1 MPSFSSKQYDTD
13 WRFSTAVTAATTITI
28 WTPTTS
34 TRVKITGL
42 DIANVSGVS
51 NTVLI
56 TFGNL
61 AGRRVAQYALE
72 ASTTIYPRWENGIGD
87 GIYDRTVHAVAKAV
101 PVDITVYGF
110 EIE

>member
-1 MPSFSSKQYDTD
+1 MNFSSKQYDID
-13 WRFSTAVTAATTITI
+13 WRYSTAVTAGTTITI

-34 TRVKITGL
+34 TRVKIIGF
-42 DIANVSGVS
+42 DIGNVSGAS

-61 AGRRVAQYALE
+61 AGRRIAQYALE
-72 ASTTIYPRWENGIGD
+72 ASTTIYPRFPEGIGD
-87 GIYDRTVHAVAKAV
+87 GIYDRTVHAVAKVA

-110 EIE
+110 EQE

>member
-1 MPSFSSKQYDTD
+1 MTDFNSKQYDID
-13 WRFSTAVTAATTITI
+13 WRYSTAVTAGTTITV

-34 TRVKITGL
+34 TRVKIVGF
-42 DIANVSGVS
+42 DIGNVSGVS

-61 AGRRVAQYALE
+61 AGRRIAQYALE
-72 ASTTIYPRWENGIGD
+72 ASTSISPRFPGIGD

-110 EIE
+110 EEE

>member
-1 MPSFSSKQYDTD
+1 MSDFHSKQYDFD
-13 WRFSTAVTAATTITI
+13 WRNSTAVTASTTITV

-34 TRVKITGL
+34 TRVKIVGF

-61 AGRRVAQYALE
+61 AGKRIAQYALE
-72 ASTTIYPRWENGIGD
+72 SSTSIYPRFPGIGD
-87 GIYDRTVHAVAKAV
+87 GIYDRTVHGVASAV
-101 PVDITVYGF
+101 PVHITVYGF
-110 EIE
+110 EEE